1 MRRSHLAHVVN
12 HLCIV
17 SGVERIYSFHMPKSL
32 AEWLQDQGKGSLT
45 RLMHDSRLAWA
56 TVSRAARGKRVGVKA
71 AVRISR
77 ATNGEVTEA
86 TLLHEPED
94 EPRAVA

>member
-1 MRRSHLAHVVN
+1 MGVVYRFE
-12 HLCIV
+12 H
-17 SGVERIYSFHMPKSL
+17 IYSFHMPKTL
-32 AEWLQDQGKGSLT
+32 AEWLGEQGKGSLT
-45 RLMHDSRLAWA
+45 RLMHDTRLAWA
-56 TVSRAARGKRVGVKA
+56 TVSRAARGERVGMKA

-86 TLLHEPED
+86 TLLHEKDD